1 MTISIQAYTLV
12 LKKSAIQRHFE
23 GGIPAFKIQYPA
35 VIQDAYL
42 FGIAVDSK
50 QEVEMLIE
58 QLSGKGLDITA
69 MGALAHQAH
78 GEITPNPHIK
88 ISREDS
94 NELLAQLVDDNPEVL
109 AEDGAALMR
118 WMMRNETFVQI
129 PRSSHLDDVE

>member
-42 FGIAVDSK
+42 FGISVDSE
-50 QEVEMLIE
+50 QEIEMLIE
-58 QLSGKGLDITA
+58 QLSGKGLNITT
-69 MGALAHQAH
+69 MGALAHQVQ
-78 GEITPNPHIK
+78 GTLTPNPHIK
-88 ISREDS
+88 IRREDS
-94 NELLAQLVDDNPEVL
+94 NELLAQLVDDDPEVL

>member
-12 LKKSAIQRHFE
+12 LKKSAIQRHFD
-23 GGIPAFKIQYPA
+23 GSTPAFKAQYPA
-35 VIQDAYL
+35 VIHDAYL
-42 FGIAVDSK
+42 FGISVDSE
-50 QEVEMLIE
+50 QEIEMLIE
-58 QLSGKGLDITA
+58 QLSGKGLNITT

-94 NELLAQLVDDNPEVL
+94 NELLAQLVDDDPEVL
-109 AEDGAALMR
+109 AEDGSALMR

-129 PRSSHLDDVE
+129 PRSSHSDDIE